1 MGARPPTV
9 RAGCAVRPDIDE
21 SLAVRLLAEENS
33 IQRDDLLE
41 VLNLRFDGKCALVTG
56 GASAAASAF
65 FQA

>member
-1 MGARPPTV
+1 
-9 RAGCAVRPDIDE
+9 
-21 SLAVRLLAEENS
+21 LAEENS

-41 VLNLRFDGKCALVTG
+41 VLNMRFDGKCALVTG